1 MRISVD
7 VGYVDVDFNMDNFD
21 TEDLI
26 DELESRGFEVLEVND
41 SRLKAPEFEPG
52 EMEILI
58 RLVESQNPDIG
69 SELYFIR
76 EKLVRS

>member
-7 VGYVDVDFNMDNFD
+7 VNMDDFD

-26 DELESRGFEVLEVND
+26 GELESRGFEVLEVND
-41 SRLKAPEFEPG
+41 PRLKAPEFEPG

-58 RLVESQNPDIG
+58 RLVESQNPAIG